1 MKGVINMV
9 CAILSL
15 GVVIGLFAYSIFCL
29 AAVRREN
36 EKYIGERVALGND
49 TVVVINVHYGY
60 VELSNDTEINVEF
73 LEEFI
78 VK

>member
-1 MKGVINMV
+1 MKEVINMV

-15 GVVIGLFAYSIFCL
+15 GVIIGLFVYSLFCIDTG
-29 AAVRREN
+29 RREN
-36 EKYIGERVALGND
+36 KKYIGERVALGND
-49 TVVVINVHYGY
+49 TVVVIDVHYGY
-60 VELSNDTEINVEF
+60 VELSNDTEISVEF

>member
-1 MKGVINMV
+1 MKEVINMV
-9 CAILSL
+9 CAILSF
-15 GVVIGLFAYSIFCL
+15 GVIIGLFVYSIFVL
-29 AAVRREN
+29 DAVRREN

-49 TVVVINVHYGY
+49 TVEIVDAHYGY
-60 VELSNDTEINVEF
+60 VELSNDVEIRVEF